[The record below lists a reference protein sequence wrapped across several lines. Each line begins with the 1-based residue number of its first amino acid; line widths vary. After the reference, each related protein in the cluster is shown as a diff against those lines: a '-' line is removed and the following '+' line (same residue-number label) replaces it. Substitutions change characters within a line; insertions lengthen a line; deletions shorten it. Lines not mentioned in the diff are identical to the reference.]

1 MKLHQC
7 RLIAV
12 VVGRPQQLAADA
24 APGHGL
30 EVSPRRICFRNH
42 FLVVIAPPVRPPEM
56 LKCLLPAQPERTIF
70 LAADQSAGLLATA
83 ESHVETFTCTKNQL
97 GEIKNRVGAP
107 ARKDL
112 LGQTVQSSFYRHD
125 CCRKALRGHDLF
137 ALPRTVSVVV
147 AATPPTFLKPLSPVT
162 PAFTP
167 VVTATPFIIPPV
179 PAPVVTTTPVPIA
192 ISPVLPFPFAPA
204 AITFPVVIATTSA
217 LGFST
222 FLPLRLAPGPSRTK
236 IERVEIKKGV
246 FGRLRCLGFVAH
258 QSVMLTEKTS
268 ALERARSKSR
278 RSPIT
283 LNPSDN
289 GSRGSPRRSAPEPRT
304 QVQVRPH
311 RKSRRVDL
319 HGWPPRWWRPQ
330 NRAACSRRSPW

>member
-1 MKLHQC
+1 
-7 RLIAV
+7 
-12 VVGRPQQLAADA
+12 
-24 APGHGL
+24 
-30 EVSPRRICFRNH
+30 
-42 FLVVIAPPVRPPEM
+42 M

-70 LAADQSAGLLATA
+70 LAAHESPGLLATA
-83 ESHVETFTCTKNQL
+83 EGHVETFTRTKNQL

-112 LGQTVQSSFYRHD
+112 LGQPVQSFFYRHD
-125 CCRKALRGHDLF
+125 CCRKTLRWRDLF
-137 ALPRTVSVVV
+137 ALPRTVPVVV
-147 AATPPTFLKPLSPVT
+147 VATPPTFLKPLSPVA

-167 VVTATPFIIPPV
+167 AVTGTPSIIPP
-179 PAPVVTTTPVPIA
+179 APVPVT
-192 ISPVLPFPFAPA
+192 ISSVLPFPFAPS
-204 AITFPVVIATTSA
+204 AITFPVVITTTPA

-222 FLPLRLAPGPSRTK
+222 FLLLRLAPGPCWTK
-236 IERVEIKKGV
+236 IERVETKKGV
-246 FGRLRCLGFVAH
+246 FGRLRGLGFVAH

-268 ALERARSKSR
+268 TLERARSKSR
-278 RSPIT
+278 RSPVT
-283 LNPSDN
+283 LIPSDSE
-289 GSRGSPRRSAPEPRT
+289 SRDSLRRSAPEPRT